1 MEETF
6 HFLRYQPPI
15 FQDNQQNPQN
25 SSREM
30 SHLINDHDHDP
41 FTTALDFQNFC
52 TLTPSF
58 VVKPGLLYQLLLS
71 PIQSFW
77 ILFQPLFEKYLSSSP
92 RHFKLCVCHF
102 GCPDMLSVHWISNS
116 WGVTRCYPRGNHD
129 YYSMLSSQFCTFM
142 TFTQAGVVQLFGQ
155 KFPGLWNVKQLFLKF
170 SGCPKSNLLKNKI
183 LSRLSLS
190 KTSIDFFRLW

>member
-1 MEETF
+1 MGETF

-30 SHLINDHDHDP
+30 SHLINHHDHDP

-116 WGVTRCYPRGNHD
+116 WGVTWCYPRGNHD
-129 YYSMLSSQFCTFM
+129 FTLIPVLHFYDIYSGRCCT
-142 TFTQAGVVQLFGQ
+142 TVWT
-155 KFPGLWNVKQLFLKF
+155 KISRTLWNVKQLFLKF
-170 SGCPKSNLLKNKI
+170 
-183 LSRLSLS
+183 
-190 KTSIDFFRLW
+190 TEV